1 MNSSRDKLTI
11 IVPFGKKEY
20 LTKYDFKNVRIRSL
34 PPGYKYVNY
43 LLVRTSLP
51 IPIDLIYGKGT
62 YIFPNYKN
70 WYVPFSKSIT
80 FMHDVA
86 FKIFPDTTHPK
97 NLEYL
102 KANFS
107 RWIKRA
113 DKIIAIS
120 NQSAS
125 ELAQYFPDAKSK
137 IETIYLGVDANVYCP
152 RPTKEVKAAIKE
164 YGLSNDYFLTVGNIE
179 PRKNVLRTLEAYER
193 YVDETKSKTQLVLV
207 GGDGWK
213 NENIKDKIASLIAG
227 GYSVYRPKKYVQD
240 EHLPAL
246 YSGARATIHTAVHEG
261 FGLPPLQSQA
271 CGTPVVVSN
280 LAVFKETLND
290 KASIYIDPYDVM
302 SIVRGMKKAGKMP
315 SKVQVP
321 KTDLTWDSTIKQLV
335 KLAAIINKT
344 NKY

>member
-1 MNSSRDKLTI
+1 
-11 IVPFGKKEY
+11 
-20 LTKYDFKNVRIRSL
+20 
-34 PPGYKYVNY
+34 
-43 LLVRTSLP
+43 LVRA
-51 IPIDLIYGKGT
+51 I
-62 YIFPNYKN
+62 
-70 WYVPFSKSIT
+70 
-80 FMHDVA
+80 
-86 FKIFPDTTHPK
+86 FKIYYIYARCCHPK

-113 DKIIAIS
+113 DRIIAIS

-125 ELAQYFPDAKSK
+125 ELAQYFPIAKNK
-137 IETIYLGVDANVYCP
+137 IETIYLGVDTDVYYPRSAN
-152 RPTKEVKAAIKE
+152 EVKAVINE
-164 YGLSNDYFLTVGNIE
+164 YGLSDDYFLTVGNIE

-213 NENIKDKIASLIAG
+213 NEDIKGKISALIKG
-227 GYSVYRPKKYVQD
+227 GYNVQRPRKYVQD

-246 YSGARATIHTAVHEG
+246 YSGAKATIHTAIHEG

-271 CGTPVVVSN
+271 CGTPTIVSN
-280 LAVFKETLND
+280 LAVFQETLSNE
-290 KASIYIDPYDVM
+290 ASIYVDPYDVM
-302 SIVRGMKKAGKMP
+302 SIVRGMKKTE
-315 SKVQVP
+315 QVP
-321 KTDLTWDSTIKQLV
+321 FKAQAVQTNLTWKSTVEQLM